1 LVDGLEISKGDQN
14 VKSKARRFRNPQFG
28 RLLSGDPM
36 ARSDRSSLNWNLA
49 KPRLSLQ
56 HAMVKRK
63 VKEEDDS
70 VTSTAS
76 SSGFSS
82 FVSQYSYSATSS
94 VEVDSKPS
102 ATPLSPP
109 LTPKNKKQKALVRT
123 PSGKLRNPGYAPPS
137 TYSHLPTPDLDS
149 LTTDLVLLFI
159 GLNPGMSHI
168 LLY

>member
-1 LVDGLEISKGDQN
+1 LLRQRRSNGEVKGQAFSQSPISKI
-14 VKSKARRFRNPQFG
+14 
-28 RLLSGDPM
+28 LLSGGP
-36 ARSDRSSLNWNLA
+36 APVRTSPINWPVA
-49 KPRLSLQ
+49 TPESHPIE
-56 HAMVKRK
+56 HAMTKRK
-63 VKEEDDS
+63 VKEEDDP
-70 VTSTAS
+70 VTPTVS

-102 ATPLSPP
+102 STLLSPP
-109 LTPKNKKQKALVRT
+109 LTPKNKKQKSKALVRT

-137 TYSHLPTPDLDS
+137 AYSHLPTPDLDC
-149 LTTDLVLLFI
+149 LTTDLILLFI